1 MSEFK
6 VRLGDMFYVPYPKD
20 TGIVF
25 AAEHGFMSLDKAI
38 DISLKECTDLGK
50 MYVGVIYLGNIL
62 DAVIKPNLDL
72 LVDND
77 SGLTSAVWKGTL
89 DNYH

>member
-20 TGIVF
+20 TSIIF

-38 DISLKECTDLGK
+38 DIRLKGCTDLGEIFQ
-50 MYVGVIYLGNIL
+50 GIIYLGNIL
-62 DAVIKPNLDL
+62 DAVIKPNLGL

-77 SGLTSAVWKGTL
+77 SRLTSAVWKGTL
-89 DNYH
+89 DN